1 MDCPEDQFRDLL
13 LKECI
18 VCQMAC
24 KQRRVISRCISYCE
38 HANCKSLPGHYYDL
52 LLKKCMRCADV
63 CGNHP
68 AECSLLCH
76 AATTR
81 KLPVEVPSPSEDT
94 KGLSVDSTI
103 LLYSL
108 LAVCIMLLLSSLSL
122 ALAVLVRS
130 GKAKSSNQKPK
141 EAKQKQGREVQT
153 WEEVIQPGRSS
164 TDVPTYSNRP
174 TDDTTYDSC
183 PTETCVCVHCFPDL
197 KTLGNQRPSFTV
209 PQQQRAQTLKPGPVW
224 INQNHIFSGVQQ
236 QQQQQQQQLEE
247 AAVG

>member
-1 MDCPEDQFRDLL
+1 MDCLEDQFPDFLL
-13 LKECI
+13 NECI
-18 VCQMAC
+18 GCRTAC
-24 KQRRVISRCISYCE
+24 KQRQVIPRCTSYCE
-38 HANCKSLPGHYYDL
+38 HANCTSLPGHYYDL
-52 LLKKCMRCADV
+52 LLKKCLRCADV

-68 AECSLLCH
+68 AECSLHCH
-76 AATTR
+76 TTTTR
-81 KLPVEVPSPSEDT
+81 KLLVEVPSPSEDT

-108 LAVCIMLLLSSLSL
+108 LALCIMLLLSSLSL
-122 ALAVLVRS
+122 ALAVLVRG
-130 GKAKSSNQKPK
+130 GKAKTSNQKPK

-164 TDVPTYSNRP
+164 KDFPTYSNQS

-197 KTLGNQRPSFTV
+197 KTLGNQRSSFSV

-224 INQNHIFSGVQQ
+224 INQNYNLSGVQQ
-236 QQQQQQQQLEE
+236 QQQE
-247 AAVG
+247 AAVGWDEKV